1 MSQHDMKKESVFRA
15 RITIMQIKHIASA
28 RNATYKVLLRLL
40 HGRGIRKEGLTLF
53 SGLKAVR
60 EVLRDFPEACEAVI
74 GPEAG
79 PLEREAAGLAQA
91 LVLER
96 TLFEALDLYGTGAPL
111 LLVRY
116 PYLGFWEAEPWP
128 RGCTLFLPFQD
139 PSNIGAAVRTAAAL
153 GAARAVLT
161 REAAHPWHHRSARAA
176 GACLFRLPLFQGPRL
191 KDLSPNRTPLIALD
205 PRGQAVFEF
214 EFPQT
219 FGLVPGLEGPGLP
232 LDFEPSARVAI
243 PMAAGVESLNA
254 AMAVGIALYEWRRSL
269 EKSGPE

>member
-1 MSQHDMKKESVFRA
+1 
-15 RITIMQIKHIASA
+15 MQIKHIASA
-28 RNATYKVLLRLL
+28 HNATYKVLLRLL

-53 SGLKAVR
+53 SGLKTVL

-79 PLEREAAGLAQA
+79 PLEMEAAGRVQA
-91 LVLER
+91 LVLEPS
-96 TLFEALDLYGTGAPL
+96 LFQPLDLYGTGAPI
-111 LLVRY
+111 LLVRF
-116 PYLGFWEAEPWP
+116 PPLVFWEAEPWP

-139 PSNIGAAVRTAAAL
+139 PSNVGAAIRTAAAL

-191 KDLSPNRTPLIALD
+191 RNLATDPYPLIALD
-205 PRGQAVFEF
+205 PDGQAVYDF

-219 FGLVPGLEGPGLP
+219 FGLAAGLEGPGLP
-232 LDFEPSARVAI
+232 LELKPTARVAI

-254 AMAVGIALYEWRRSL
+254 AMAAGLALYEWRRGL
-269 EKSGPE
+269 EKNCPQQEGVQERTPHDENKDRL